1 MLQENLHSQP
11 RETPRRGQV
20 GRVGVVFLFLMMMF
34 GLALFWI
41 YGTDTH
47 HASRNSIWWTERGR
61 NLIPPEATDITLR
74 QDLLDHYATYTIS
87 ESDLNK
93 FLNQKFADEGETLDS
108 FSERSPTAPSD
119 VGKKIEPFGWVLTK
133 DTVSYCYTA
142 SNGGTHCYYH
152 DTNTGLT
159 PQTSAYW

>member
-1 MLQENLHSQP
+1 
-11 RETPRRGQV
+11 
-20 GRVGVVFLFLMMMF
+20 MF

-74 QDLLDHYATYTIS
+74 QDLLDHYATYKIS

-108 FSERSPTAPSD
+108 FSERSPTTPSD
-119 VGKKIEPFGWVLTK
+119 FGKK
-133 DTVSYCYTA
+133 
-142 SNGGTHCYYH
+142 N
-152 DTNTGLT
+152 
-159 PQTSAYW
+159 